1 MDSESAK
8 RGPRLRDLWGRMT
21 QEGVGQGFLS
31 QIVFC
36 DGQGD
41 QVTPPP
47 SALCCGAHLLTV
59 GRRGWWLGRRQEGER
74 PGD

>member
-8 RGPRLRDLWGRMT
+8 WGARLRDLWGWMT
-21 QEGVGQGFLS
+21 QEGLGRGLLS

-36 DGQGD
+36 EGQGD

-47 SALCCGAHLLTV
+47 SSLCCGAHLLTV
-59 GRRGWWLGRRQEGER
+59 GRRG
-74 PGD
+74 